1 LKPELQRSLGVVALA
16 IAITLAA
23 TSLIEANKVTT
34 TSESRAPMPVAATL
48 FSVRSSFQR
57 EANYLGVI
65 KAGSDS
71 DIGFEVA
78 GVVTAL
84 PATEGK
90 RVAPGE
96 VLAQLGIDRRQ
107 ARLDAARAAYE
118 RVVAER
124 SLADTRQGRL
134 ASLLTDGS
142 VSQQE
147 YDDTRFTAQALA
159 AAENS
164 AAAELQSV
172 ELELTKSTLVAPYD
186 AVVAERLVQIGT
198 VVAPGTPVLRL
209 VTTTGREAHIGVP
222 VDVARRLIPGASH
235 SLALRDRLIEGR
247 LRSIRDDVD
256 PATLTVGTVF
266 DLPADTAIS
275 VGESVRL
282 LVNEPIPMAG
292 GWLPIT
298 ALLEAPRGL
307 WDVLTITADEKGQYR
322 AHRESVEVIYTRGNE
337 VFVRGTLA
345 EGAAVVASGLQRISP
360 GDLVEPVFKQ
370 SAPSEEAPGS

>member
-1 LKPELQRSLGVVALA
+1 LKPELRRSLGVVALA
-16 IAITLAA
+16 VAITLAA

-34 TSESRAPMPVAATL
+34 TSLTRAPMPVAATIYA
-48 FSVRSSFQR
+48 VQAGFQR
-57 EANYLGVI
+57 EANYLGLI

-78 GVVTAL
+78 GVLTAL

-96 VLAQLGIDRRQ
+96 VLAQLGTDRRQ
-107 ARLDAARAAYE
+107 ARLDAASAGYE

-124 SLADTRQGRL
+124 SLADTREARL
-134 ASLLTDGS
+134 ARLLDDGS

-147 YDDTRFTAQALA
+147 YDDTRFAAQALA
-159 AAENS
+159 AAETS
-164 AAAELQSV
+164 AAAERQSA
-172 ELELTKSTLVAPYD
+172 ELELIKSTLVAPYE

-222 VDVARRLIPGASH
+222 VEVARRLAPGAH
-235 SLALRDRLIEGR
+235 YSLALSDTRIEGR

-266 DLPADTAIS
+266 DLPADTPVS

-282 LVNEPIPMAG
+282 HVNEQIPMAG

-307 WDVLTITADEKGQYR
+307 WDVLTITPDEHGQYR
-322 AHRESVEVIYTRGNE
+322 AHRESVEVLHTRGKE

-345 EGAAVVASGLQRISP
+345 TGVAVVASGLQRISP
-360 GDLVEPVFKQ
+360 GDLVEPVYKQ
-370 SAPSEEAPGS
+370 SSTTEEAHGS

>member
-1 LKPELQRSLGVVALA
+1 MKPELQRSLGVVALA

-172 ELELTKSTLVAPYD
+172 ELELTKSTLEAPYD

-337 VFVRGTLA
+337 VFVRGTLE

-360 GDLVEPVFKQ
+360 GDLVEPVYKQ
-370 SAPSEEAPGS
+370 SAPSEEAHGS

>member
-1 LKPELQRSLGVVALA
+1 MKPELQRSLGVVALA

-337 VFVRGTLA
+337 VFVRGTLE

-370 SAPSEEAPGS
+370 SAPSEEAHGS

>member
-1 LKPELQRSLGVVALA
+1 MKPELGRSLGVVALA
-16 IAITLAA
+16 VAITLAA

-34 TSESRAPMPVAATL
+34 TSQTRAPMPVAATIYA
-48 FSVRSSFQR
+48 VQHGFQR
-57 EANYLGVI
+57 EANYLGVV

-71 DIGFEVA
+71 DVGFEVA
-78 GVVTAL
+78 GVLQAM

-107 ARLDAARAAYE
+107 ARLDAANAAFE

-124 SLADTRQGRL
+124 SLADAREARL
-134 ASLLTDGS
+134 ARLLDDGS

-147 YDDTRFTAQALA
+147 YDDTRFAAQALA
-159 AAENS
+159 AAETS
-164 AAAELQSV
+164 AAAERQSA
-172 ELELTKSTLVAPYD
+172 ELELIKSTLVAPYE

-222 VDVARRLIPGASH
+222 VEVARRLAPGAH
-235 SLALRDRLIEGR
+235 YSLALTDTHIEGR

-266 DLPADTAIS
+266 DLPADTPVS

-282 LVNEPIPMAG
+282 LVNEQIPLAG

-298 ALLEAPRGL
+298 ALLEAQRGL
-307 WDVLTITADEKGQYR
+307 WDVLTITADEQGRYR
-322 AHRESVEVIYTRGNE
+322 AHRESVEVLHTRGKE

-345 EGAAVVASGLQRISP
+345 AGVAVVASGLQRISP
-360 GDLVEPVFKQ
+360 GDLVEPVYKP
-370 SAPSEEAPGS
+370 SASTVEADGS

>member
-1 LKPELQRSLGVVALA
+1 MKPELQRSLGVVALA

-337 VFVRGTLA
+337 VFVRGTLE

-360 GDLVEPVFKQ
+360 GDLVEPVYKQ
-370 SAPSEEAPGS
+370 SAPSEEAHGS

>member
-337 VFVRGTLA
+337 VFVRGTLE

-370 SAPSEEAPGS
+370 SAPSEEAHGS

>member
-337 VFVRGTLA
+337 VFVRGTLE

>member
-1 LKPELQRSLGVVALA
+1 MKPELQRSLGVVALA
-16 IAITLAA
+16 VAITLAA

-48 FSVRSSFQR
+48 FSLQSGFQR
-57 EANYLGVI
+57 EANYLGII

-78 GVVTAL
+78 GVLTAL

-90 RVAPGE
+90 RVTPGE
-96 VLAQLGIDRRQ
+96 VLAQLGTDRRQ
-107 ARLDAARAAYE
+107 ARLDAASAAYE
-118 RVVAER
+118 RVAAER
-124 SLADTRQGRL
+124 SLADAREARL

-147 YDDTRFTAQALA
+147 YDDTRFAAQALA
-159 AAENS
+159 AAETS
-164 AAAELQSV
+164 AAAERKAA

-209 VTTTGREAHIGVP
+209 VTSTGREAHIGVP
-222 VDVARRLIPGASH
+222 VEVARRLVSGATH
-235 SLALRDRLIEGR
+235 TLALADTLIEGR

-266 DLPADTAIS
+266 DLPADTPVS

-282 LVNEPIPMAG
+282 LVNEEIPMAG

-307 WDVLTITADEKGQYR
+307 WDVLTITADEQGRYR
-322 AHRESVEVIYTRGNE
+322 ARRESVEVLHTRGKE

-345 EGAAVVASGLQRISP
+345 ESVAVVASGLQRISP
-360 GDLVEPVFKQ
+360 GDLVEPVYKQ
-370 SAPSEEAPGS
+370 SATTEEAHGS

>member
-172 ELELTKSTLVAPYD
+172 ELELTKSTLVAPYG

-337 VFVRGTLA
+337 VFVRGTLE

-360 GDLVEPVFKQ
+360 GDLVEPVYKQ
-370 SAPSEEAPGS
+370 SAPSEEAHGS

>member
-209 VTTTGREAHIGVP
+209 VTTAGREAHIGVP
-222 VDVARRLIPGASH
+222 VEVARQLKPGSTQ
-235 SLALRDRLIEGR
+235 SLALAGNIIEGR

-266 DLPADTAIS
+266 DLPADTAVS

-282 LVNEPIPMAG
+282 LVNQRIAMAG

-307 WDVLTITADEKGQYR
+307 WDVLTVTADEQGRYR
-322 AHRESVEVIYTRGNE
+322 AHRESVEVLYTRGAE
-337 VFVRGTLA
+337 VFVRGTLVD
-345 EGAAVVASGLQRISP
+345 GATVVASGLQRISP

>member
-1 LKPELQRSLGVVALA
+1 MKPELQRSLGVVALA

-337 VFVRGTLA
+337 VFVRGTLE

-370 SAPSEEAPGS
+370 SAPSEEARGS

>member
-1 LKPELQRSLGVVALA
+1 MKPELQRSLGVVALA

-337 VFVRGTLA
+337 VFVRGTLE

>member
-1 LKPELQRSLGVVALA
+1 MKPELQRSLGVVALA
-16 IAITLAA
+16 VAITLAA

-48 FSVRSSFQR
+48 FSLQSGFQR
-57 EANYLGVI
+57 EANYLGII

-78 GVVTAL
+78 GVLTAL

-90 RVAPGE
+90 RVTPGE
-96 VLAQLGIDRRQ
+96 VLAQLGTDRRQ
-107 ARLDAARAAYE
+107 ARLDAASAAYE
-118 RVVAER
+118 RVAAER
-124 SLADTRQGRL
+124 SLADAREARL

-147 YDDTRFTAQALA
+147 YDDTRFAAQALA
-159 AAENS
+159 AAETS
-164 AAAELQSV
+164 AAAERKAA

-209 VTTTGREAHIGVP
+209 VTSTGREAHIGVP
-222 VDVARRLIPGASH
+222 VEVARRLVSGATH
-235 SLALRDRLIEGR
+235 TLALADTLIEGR

-266 DLPADTAIS
+266 DLPADTPVS

-282 LVNEPIPMAG
+282 LVNEEIPMAG

-307 WDVLTITADEKGQYR
+307 WDVLTITADEQGRYR
-322 AHRESVEVIYTRGNE
+322 ARRESVEVLHTRGKE

-345 EGAAVVASGLQRISP
+345 ESVAVVASGLQRISP
-360 GDLVEPVFKQ
+360 GDLVEPVYKQ
-370 SAPSEEAPGS
+370 SAPTEEAHGS

>member
-172 ELELTKSTLVAPYD
+172 ELELTKSTLEAPYD

-337 VFVRGTLA
+337 VFVRGTLE

-360 GDLVEPVFKQ
+360 GDLVEPVYKQ
-370 SAPSEEAPGS
+370 SAPSEEAHGS

>member
-1 LKPELQRSLGVVALA
+1 LKPELRRSLGVVALA
-16 IAITLAA
+16 VAITLAA

-34 TSESRAPMPVAATL
+34 TSLTRAPMPVAATIYA
-48 FSVRSSFQR
+48 VQAGFQR
-57 EANYLGVI
+57 EANYLGLI

-78 GVVTAL
+78 GVLTAL

-96 VLAQLGIDRRQ
+96 VLAQLGTDRRQ
-107 ARLDAARAAYE
+107 ARLDAASAGYE

-124 SLADTRQGRL
+124 SLADSRERRF

-147 YDDTRFTAQALA
+147 YDDTRFAAQALA
-159 AAENS
+159 AAETS
-164 AAAELQSV
+164 AAAERQSA
-172 ELELTKSTLVAPYD
+172 ELELIKSTLVAPYE

-222 VDVARRLIPGASH
+222 VEVARRLAPGAH
-235 SLALRDRLIEGR
+235 YSLALTDTHIEGR

-266 DLPADTAIS
+266 DLPADTPVS

-282 LVNEPIPMAG
+282 LVNEQIPLAG

-298 ALLEAPRGL
+298 ALLEAQRGL
-307 WDVLTITADEKGQYR
+307 WDVLTITADEQGRYR
-322 AHRESVEVIYTRGNE
+322 AHRESVEVLHTRGKE

-345 EGAAVVASGLQRISP
+345 AGVAVVASGLQRISP
-360 GDLVEPVFKQ
+360 GDLVEPVYKP
-370 SAPSEEAPGS
+370 SASTVEADGS

>member
-222 VDVARRLIPGASH
+222 VDVARRLILGASH

>member
-337 VFVRGTLA
+337 VFVRGTLE

-360 GDLVEPVFKQ
+360 GDLVEPVYKQ
-370 SAPSEEAPGS
+370 SAPSEEAHGS